1 MDVLFICKIKD
12 GDNDA
17 FKVIYSI
24 YQPKL
29 HNFIY
34 VKTGSAFC
42 AEEVTQITFM
52 KLWESRKLL
61 KDDILLSTQIFQISK
76 TTLIDALRKTN
87 RERLKLKR
95 LFQEGVQQYCD
106 YHSIENY
113 DSRKIL
119 QTITAQMPPMRKKVF
134 NLRIKHQLSYK
145 EISAMLSISLKTVN
159 KHMELALPQARS
171 LFKSLMSVF
180 VIIVIK
186 II

>member
-1 MDVLFICKIKD
+1 MDMLFICKIKD
-12 GDNDA
+12 GDIDA
-17 FKVIYSI
+17 FKIIFSI

-34 VKTGSAFC
+34 VKTGSAFY

-52 KLWESRKLL
+52 KLWESRNLL

-76 TTLIDALRKTN
+76 TSLIDVLRKTE
-87 RERLKLKR
+87 RERLKLER
-95 LFQEGVQQYCD
+95 LFQDGGRQYSD
-106 YHSIENY
+106 NHSIENY
-113 DSRKIL
+113 DVGKIL

-134 NLRIKHQLSYK
+134 SLRIKQQLSYK

-171 LFKSLMSVF
+171 LFKSLMPVLLLLL
-180 VIIVIK
+180 K
-186 II
+186 